1 MRLPSGINASDAY
14 AYFTQRVGAMAKS
27 QGRRVVQW
35 CENRS
40 FFSQLYYLNA
50 TFLPTQARDKPR

>member
-14 AYFTQRVGAMAKS
+14 AYFTQLVGAMAKS

-35 CENRS
+35 CEKRS
-40 FFSQLYYLNA
+40 FLAIYI
-50 TFLPTQARDKPR
+50 